1 MNKVRFG
8 MFFLALLVSVGFAVV
23 ARAAVQASYSFADR
37 FSEVH
42 AVYRS
47 IFRKADGT
55 RRSKLK
61 SNEVVQAYAQPA
73 SDRILNRTSDLDL
86 YIDGGLADELFSR
99 SNASSTDQSS
109 CPENPKKGG
118 AGAELIVSDV
128 DHLVA
133 LRLAGVTPEF
143 VRDLSRLGYRNLE
156 PDELRSL
163 RDNGVEIQLVRALS
177 ERGYGSVSVEDLIRL
192 RQSGVDA
199 KFVRELYASTSLKR

>member
-1 MNKVRFG
+1 
-8 MFFLALLVSVGFAVV
+8 MFLLALLVCVGFAVV
-23 ARAAVQASYSFADR
+23 ARAAVRASYSFADR

-47 IFRKADGT
+47 LFSKADGT
-55 RRSKLK
+55 RRSELPPD
-61 SNEVVQAYAQPA
+61 EVVHVYAQPA
-73 SDRILNRTSDLDL
+73 SDRSLNRIADLDL

-99 SNASSTDQSS
+99 SSASSADQSS
-109 CPENPKKGG
+109 CQEYPKKGG
-118 AGAELIVSDV
+118 VGAELIVSDV
-128 DHLVA
+128 DHLVEP
-133 LRLAGVTPEF
+133 RLAGVTPEF

-177 ERGYGSVSVEDLIRL
+177 ESGYGNVSVEDLIRL

-199 KFVRELYASTSLKR
+199 KFVRELYASTDLYKCGNR